1 MYVYIS
7 VEEFNFLKKK
17 NWGTMKGLESIS
29 DFLNQKAT
37 E

>member
-1 MYVYIS
+1 MYIYIRRIQFS
-7 VEEFNFLKKK
+7 EKK
-17 NWGTMKGLESIS
+17 NWSTMKGLESIS